1 MIVSLQIK
9 FEWLKVT
16 WLKINIRLKVAIGL
30 LIKKDS
36 ELGPSHPIYSKS
48 FEHFALDNIYEL
60 TKFHDHIIYGW
71 IDMFKTIPSHMSQF
85 SSLHEFRCLCN
96 FRTVSQMGHVLSLK
110 IKRKR
115 VITQDLTFWNIT
127 IFSWR

>member
-1 MIVSLQIK
+1 M
-9 FEWLKVT
+9 
-16 WLKINIRLKVAIGL
+16 

-71 IDMFKTIPSHMSQF
+71 IDMFKTIPSHLSQF
-85 SSLHEFRCLCN
+85 YHFMN
-96 FRTVSQMGHVLSLK
+96 FDAYAILELSHKWDMFFLSKLK
-110 IKRKR
+110 ENE
-115 VITQDLTFWNIT
+115 L
-127 IFSWR
+127 